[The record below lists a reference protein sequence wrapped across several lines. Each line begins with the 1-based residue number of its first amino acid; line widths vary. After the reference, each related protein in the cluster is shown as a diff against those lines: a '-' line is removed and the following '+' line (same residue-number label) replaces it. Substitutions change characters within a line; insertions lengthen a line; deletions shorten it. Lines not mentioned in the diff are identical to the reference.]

1 MKDLIT
7 VPQETKAREKDDVG
21 VTVLKEMHDL
31 DERMTQY
38 QRITQV
44 QDDYGQHIF
53 SMTND

>member
-1 MKDLIT
+1 
-7 VPQETKAREKDDVG
+7 VG

-38 QRITQV
+38 QRITQI